1 MKWRMK
7 RRRNLRRWTSL
18 GVKRKMMM
26 VRAKSTVKAPVK
38 ERFSMFTRKKTLLI
52 MVYQQAFS
60 YSQKLLGGE
69 INEQIRIGN
78 CLFF

>member
-1 MKWRMK
+1 
-7 RRRNLRRWTSL
+7 
-18 GVKRKMMM
+18 M

-78 CLFF
+78 CLFFLAYFAIHLLYLVVQK